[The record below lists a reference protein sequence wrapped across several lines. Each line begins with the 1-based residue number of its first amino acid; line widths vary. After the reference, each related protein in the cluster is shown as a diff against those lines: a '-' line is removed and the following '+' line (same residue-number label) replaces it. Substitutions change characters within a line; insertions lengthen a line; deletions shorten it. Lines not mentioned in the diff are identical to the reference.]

1 MTPDG
6 FALAAT
12 IILLFSM
19 LYFQM
24 TSPTFLL
31 VKLEI
36 PTVTRLMRGHFSGY
50 FLALSIAGVVG
61 TVAVLEAGR
70 PVVAIG
76 IGLIAAFA
84 VWARRWFLRHM
95 DTELSARDAGD
106 TDAVRRLRRLH
117 WAGMLCNAVP
127 LAAIVAS
134 IPYVFNTTT
143 GTLL

>member
-50 FLALSIAGVVG
+50 FLALSLQLALVFQFHGGLFLFELALLFKQVQLRLPALIESLLLFENLFLKGGV
-61 TVAVLEAGR
+61 L
-70 PVVAIG
+70 
-76 IGLIAAFA
+76 
-84 VWARRWFLRHM
+84 
-95 DTELSARDAGD
+95 
-106 TDAVRRLRRLH
+106 
-117 WAGMLCNAVP
+117 
-127 LAAIVAS
+127 
-134 IPYVFNTTT
+134 
-143 GTLL
+143 